1 MTETVASGAL
11 PLLSV
16 RQLTKLFGTFAAC
29 NAIDLDIAPGEI
41 HALLGENGAGKSTLV
56 KMLFGVL
63 EPTSGD
69 IVWNGNSVRI
79 GSPGEARKLG
89 VGMVFQHFSLFEALT
104 VAENIA
110 LSLDPKISLKE
121 IAREAETL
129 SKAYGLPLDPYA
141 HVADLSVGERQRI
154 EIVRAL
160 LQNPKLIILDE
171 PTSVLTPQEADRL
184 FETLEKLKAE
194 GRSVLYISHR
204 LEEVQRICDRA
215 TVLRHGKVTG
225 ACDPRQETPASLA
238 RMMVG
243 SDVAGI
249 QRDDECTIGDVA
261 VEIIGL
267 SVPARTPF
275 AVSLK
280 NIAMKVRAGEV
291 LAIAG
296 IAGNGQGELFDA
308 LSGEYPVSKDDTIFL
323 RGKPV
328 GRTGINGRRLL
339 GAGFVPEER
348 HGHAA
353 VPNMS
358 LSDNL
363 LLARCRSDRKAFLSG
378 GFLNVVR
385 HSVIKNAA
393 KRISEKMD
401 VRKSGDDPLAGSLS
415 GGNLQK
421 FIVGRELDRQPSVLV
436 VNQPTW
442 GVDAGAASRIRQA
455 LVDMAKAGSAVIV
468 ISQDLDEIFEV
479 ASSIAVIS
487 DGHLSNAY
495 PAKEMTREKIGLLMG
510 GVHTGNTGQ
519 AGHTEQV
526 VHAH

>member
-1 MTETVASGAL
+1 MTDTAAV

-16 RQLTKLFGTFAAC
+16 AKLTKLFGAFAAC
-29 NAIDLDIAPGEI
+29 DGIDLGIMPGEI

-63 EPTSGD
+63 APTSGQ
-69 IVWNGNSVRI
+69 IAWEGRSVSI
-79 GSPGEARKLG
+79 PSPRDARKLG
-89 VGMVFQHFSLFEALT
+89 IGMVFQHFSLFEALT

-110 LSLDPKISLKE
+110 LSLDDSIPLSRV
-121 IAREAETL
+121 AQEAASL
-129 SKAYGLPLDPYA
+129 SKAYGLPLDPNA

-184 FETLEKLKAE
+184 FATLAKLKSE

-225 ACDPRQETPASLA
+225 ACDPRLETPASLA

-243 SDVAGI
+243 SDVAGVE
-249 QRDDECTIGDVA
+249 RDATVEPGKVLLA
-261 VEIIGL
+261 VRGL
-267 SVPARTPF
+267 SVAPRTPF
-275 AVSLK
+275 AVALK
-280 NIAMKVRAGEV
+280 DISMDVRAGEV

-296 IAGNGQGELFDA
+296 VAGNGQGELFDA
-308 LSGEYPVSKDDTIFL
+308 LSGEFPQSDNAAVAIC
-323 RGKPV
+323 GKPA
-328 GRTGINGRRLL
+328 GHRGINERRLM

-348 HGHAA
+348 QGHAA
-353 VPNMS
+353 IPS
-358 LSDNL
+358 LTLSENL
-363 LLARCRSDRKAFLSG
+363 LLARNQSDRKAFLSG
-378 GFLNVVR
+378 GLLGIIR
-385 HSVIKNAA
+385 HATLANAA
-393 KRISEKMD
+393 KRISAEMD
-401 VRKSGDDPLAGSLS
+401 VRKSAEDPTAGSLS

-421 FIVGRELDRQPSVLV
+421 FIVGRELDRQPSVLI

-455 LVDMAKAGSAVIV
+455 LVDLARNGSAVVV

-479 ASSIAVIS
+479 ASRIAVIS
-487 DGHLSNAY
+487 EGRLSAPW
-495 PAKEMTREKIGLLMG
+495 PAGEMNREKIGLLMG
-510 GVHTGNTGQ
+510 GMESGQ
-519 AGHTEQV
+519 ESAEAAN
-526 VHAH
+526 AH

>member
-1 MTETVASGAL
+1 VRK
-11 PLLSV
+11 LS
-16 RQLTKLFGTFAAC
+16 KLFGTFAAC
-29 NAIDLDIAPGEI
+29 SDIDLSIAPGEI

-63 EPTSGD
+63 SPTSGE
-69 IVWNGNSVRI
+69 IIWEGRPVHI
-79 GSPGEARKLG
+79 GSPSEARKTG
-89 VGMVFQHFSLFEALT
+89 IGMVFQHFSLFEALT

-110 LSLDPKISLKE
+110 LSLDAAIPLSKI
-121 IAREAETL
+121 AEQASSL
-129 SKAYGLPLDPYA
+129 SKAYGLPLDPAA

-171 PTSVLTPQEADRL
+171 PTSVLTPQEADKL
-184 FETLEKLKAE
+184 FETLDKLRSE

-243 SDVAGI
+243 SDVAAVT
-249 QRDDECTIGDVA
+249 RPAADTAGDVA
-261 VEIIGL
+261 LETVNL
-267 SVPARTPF
+267 SAPARTPF
-275 AVSLK
+275 AVALK
-280 NIAMKVRAGEV
+280 NLSLQVRTGEV

-296 IAGNGQGELFDA
+296 VAGNGQGELFDV
-308 LSGEYPVSKDDTIFL
+308 LSGEYPVGDRNAVRI
-323 RGKPV
+323 RGQAS
-328 GRTGINGRRLL
+328 GRSGISARRLM
-339 GAGFVPEER
+339 GAAFVPEER
-348 HGHAA
+348 HGHGA
-353 VPNMS
+353 VTAMS
-358 LSDNL
+358 LSDNMIL
-363 LLARCRSDRKAFLSG
+363 SRNVSDAKAFLAG
-378 GFLNVVR
+378 GIL
-385 HSVIKNAA
+385 SVIRGSTVKSATG
-393 KRISEKMD
+393 RICSEMD
-401 VRKSGDDPLAGSLS
+401 VRKSGVDPAAGSLS

-455 LVDMAKAGSAVIV
+455 LVDLARAGSAVLV

-479 ASSIAVIS
+479 ATHIAVIS
-487 DGHLSNAY
+487 DGMLSQSY
-495 PAKEMTREKIGLLMG
+495 PASEMNREKIGLLMG
-510 GVHTGNTGQ
+510 GMHDK
-519 AGHTEQV
+519 AKEA

>member
-1 MTETVASGAL
+1 MSSSDMPAAGA
-11 PLLSV
+11 LLSV
-16 RQLTKLFGTFAAC
+16 RKLTKLFGSFAAC
-29 NAIDLDIAPGEI
+29 NEIDLEIQPGEI

-63 EPTSGD
+63 EPTEGE
-69 IVWNGNSVRI
+69 IVWQGKPVSI
-79 GSPGEARKLG
+79 ASPGAARKLG
-89 VGMVFQHFSLFEALT
+89 IGMVFQHFSLFEALT

-110 LSLDPKISLKE
+110 LSLDDSVPIGKIVEEAASLS
-121 IAREAETL
+121 R
-129 SKAYGLPLDPYA
+129 AYGLPLDPHA

-184 FETLEKLKAE
+184 FETLFQLRDE

-204 LEEVQRICDRA
+204 LEEVQRICSRA

-225 ACDPRQETPASLA
+225 ACDPRQETTGSLA

-243 SDVAGI
+243 SDVASVQHEGLGKKGDI
-249 QRDDECTIGDVA
+249 QLEVA
-261 VEIIGL
+261 GL
-267 SVPARTPF
+267 NVPARTPF
-275 AVSLK
+275 AISLK
-280 NIAMKVRAGEV
+280 DISFRVRAGEI

-296 IAGNGQGELFDA
+296 VAGNGQGELFDVI
-308 LSGEYPVSKDDTIFL
+308 SGEHTVPSDDLIQV
-323 RGKPV
+323 RGQSIGTK
-328 GRTGINGRRLL
+328 GINARRLL

-348 HGHAA
+348 QGHAA
-353 VPNMS
+353 VTGLK

-363 LLARCRSDRKAFLSG
+363 VLARAQSDRKAFLGG
-378 GFLNVVR
+378 GFLKVIR
-385 HSVIKNAA
+385 HGAVKQAT
-393 KRISEKMD
+393 KRICEAMD
-401 VRKSGDDPLAGSLS
+401 VRKSGDDPAAGALS

-421 FIVGRELDRQPSVLV
+421 FIVGRELDRQPTVLV

-455 LVDMAKAGSAVIV
+455 LVDLARGGSAVLV

-479 ASSIAVIS
+479 ATDIAVIS
-487 DGHLSNAY
+487 EGRLSPAY
-495 PAKEMTREKIGLLMG
+495 PANELTREKIGLLMG
-510 GVHTGNTGQ
+510 GQHESKTHSEP
-519 AGHTEQV
+519 A
-526 VHAH
+526 HAH

>member
-1 MTETVASGAL
+1 MTLTEGPAAV
-11 PLLSV
+11 PLVSV
-16 RQLTKLFGTFAAC
+16 RGLTKLFGSFAAC
-29 NAIDLDIAPGEI
+29 DAIDLDIGAGEI

-63 EPTSGD
+63 QPSAGR
-69 IVWNGNSVRI
+69 ILWNGSPVAI
-79 GSPGEARKLG
+79 GSPRQARSIG
-89 VGMVFQHFSLFEALT
+89 IGMVFQHFSLFEALT

-110 LSLDPKISLKE
+110 LSLDPGISL
-121 IAREAETL
+121 ARISDEAASL
-129 SKAYGLPLDPYA
+129 SNAYGLPLDPHA

-160 LQNPKLIILDE
+160 LQNPHLIILDE

-184 FETLEKLKAE
+184 FETLLKLKGE

-225 ACDPRQETPASLA
+225 TCDPRKETAASLA

-243 SDVAGI
+243 SDVAEVHNSGA
-249 QRDDECTIGDVA
+249 DALGDVRLE
-261 VEIIGL
+261 VDNL

-280 NIAMKVRAGEV
+280 NVSMKVRAGEV

-296 IAGNGQGELFDA
+296 VAGNGQGELFDV
-308 LSGEYPVSKDDTIFL
+308 LSGEYTVAANESI
-323 RGKPV
+323 RMSGKPV
-328 GRTGINGRRLL
+328 GTVGINGRRLM
-339 GAGFVPEER
+339 GGSFVPEER

-353 VPNMS
+353 IPTMS

-363 LLARCRSDRKAFLSG
+363 LLARSQSDKKAFLSG
-378 GFLNVVR
+378 GPASIIRHDAVR
-385 HSVIKNAA
+385 TATR
-393 KRISEKMD
+393 RICEAMD

-421 FIVGRELDRQPSVLV
+421 FIVGRELDRQPNLLV

-455 LVDMAKAGSAVIV
+455 LVDLAKAGSAVIV

-479 ASSIAVIS
+479 ASTIAVIS
-487 DGHLSNAY
+487 EGRLSSAY
-495 PAKEMTREKIGLLMG
+495 AAGTLSLERIGLMMG
-510 GVHTGNTGQ
+510 GIHESHSRPE
-519 AGHTEQV
+519 AA
-526 VHAH
+526 HAH

>member
-1 MTETVASGAL
+1 M
-11 PLLSV
+11 
-16 RQLTKLFGTFAAC
+16 FGGFAAC
-29 NAIDLDIAPGEI
+29 DGIDLDIRAGEI

-63 EPTSGD
+63 TPTSG
-69 IVWNGNSVRI
+69 RI
-79 GSPGEARKLG
+79 LWRGTPVSIHSPAEARRLG
-89 VGMVFQHFSLFEALT
+89 IGMVFQHFSLFEALT

-110 LSLDPKISLKE
+110 LSLDRSIS
-121 IAREAETL
+121 IATIAEEATRL
-129 SKAYGLPLDPYA
+129 SESYGLPLDPYA

-160 LQNPKLIILDE
+160 LQNPQLVILDE

-184 FETLEKLKAE
+184 FETLAKLKAE

-225 ACDPRQETPASLA
+225 ACEPGSETAASLA

-243 SDVAGI
+243 
-249 QRDDECTIGDVA
+249 GDVA
-261 VEIIGL
+261 AVYRDESDLHGEVALEITDL
-267 SVPARTPF
+267 SQEPRTPF
-275 AVSLK
+275 AMSLK
-280 NIAMKVRAGEV
+280 NLSLQVKAGEV
-291 LAIAG
+291 LAVAG
-296 IAGNGQGELFDA
+296 VAGNGQGELFDA
-308 LSGEYPVSKDDTIFL
+308 LSGEYPVADNEAIKI
-323 RGKPV
+323 RGRSV
-328 GRTGINGRRLL
+328 GRSGITARRLL

-353 VPNMS
+353 VPQMS

-363 LLARCRSDRKAFLSG
+363 LLARNQSDRRAFLTGS
-378 GFLNVVR
+378 FLHLIR
-385 HSVIKNAA
+385 RSSVKSAA
-393 KRISEKMD
+393 SRISEAMD
-401 VRKSGDDPLAGSLS
+401 VRKSGVDPAAGSLS

-421 FIVGRELDRQPSVLV
+421 FIVGRELDRQPAVLV

-455 LVDMAKAGSAVIV
+455 LVDLARNGSAVLV

-479 ASSIAVIS
+479 ATEIAVIS
-487 DGHLSNAY
+487 EGKLSKSY
-495 PAKEMTREKIGLLMG
+495 PAATLTREKIGLLMG
-510 GVHTGNTGQ
+510 GMHEHAPAHEAT
-519 AGHTEQV
+519 
-526 VHAH
+526 HAH